1 MSETGNLNRRASGP
15 FVYLYEPTFCFI
27 STTGLH
33 PPPSTERVDQVWFW
47 NSWQTSVHHPLAER
61 RSSPG
66 SRKKWTKTLQNKLFT
81 GIVPQQEIGQV
92 LPEFKSN
99 LNLKASS
106 QNVVNRRILTR
117 LTKKNLL
124 RKTNQELFNMRNH
137 CWFRKFTQLQ
147 VPGGWKD
154 TGKVMFPF
162 FLYFP
167 G

>member
-1 MSETGNLNRRASGP
+1 MNQHFASLVPLDFILPPLQRESTRFGSGIHDKHQCIILWQREDLLQVPGRSEQKLYKTNYLQELFLNRKLGK
-15 FVYLYEPTFCFI
+15 FC
-27 STTGLH
+27 S
-33 PPPSTERVDQVWFW
+33 
-47 NSWQTSVHHPLAER
+47 
-61 RSSPG
+61 
-66 SRKKWTKTLQNKLFT
+66 
-81 GIVPQQEIGQV
+81 
-92 LPEFKSN
+92 EFKSN

-106 QNVVNRRILTR
+106 QNVVNRTTLTW